1 MFFKLKNNSS
11 QHLLILEQ
19 MNIEITLPDESIRK
33 YNNPVTGEAIAF
45 DIGPKL
51 GKDAIAIEINKQL
64 FDTSYEITEN
74 ASINILTSKDIVSLS
89 ILRHSTAHL
98 LAQAVLN
105 LYPDTQYGVGPD
117 IEDGFYYDFLF
128 EQTISDDDL
137 PKIEKEM
144 TRLTGEKQPFSKSFM
159 DKSKAL
165 NLFKNQEF
173 KKELINTADSTEG
186 VDDNHVSVYSN
197 KDFIDLCRGPHVP
210 NTGYIKHFKLTR
222 IGGAYWRGD
231 ENNPQLQRIYG
242 TSWFTKDDLQQ
253 YLSRRV
259 EAEKRDHRKIGKE
272 LELFTSADELGPGQF
287 LWKPNGALLRN
298 TIETYSKK
306 AHIQNGYDLVNTPHI
321 GRSIL
326 WETSGHLE
334 HYEEGM
340 YPPLQSKDNDDT
352 YYLKPMNCPFH
363 ILIYKSELRSYKELP
378 VRLFELGSVY
388 RFEKTGVLH
397 GLLRARGFTQDDA
410 HIFCTFDQ
418 IDQEINNLLR
428 FSIALL
434 KSFGFEDIEAD
445 LSTKPKKAIGEDKD
459 WKIATESLE
468 NALNEEG
475 INFITA
481 EGEGAFYGPK
491 IDLHVKDAIGRR
503 WQLSTIQ
510 IDFAQ
515 PNNFGLEYVTS
526 KNSKDRPVM
535 VHRALLGS
543 IERFTGILIE
553 HYSGEFPGWLAPT
566 QLKILTIGDV
576 HDYVQSIVEKLP
588 NVRLEIDNRNVRLGE
603 KIHDAKKR
611 KIPLSLI
618 IGEKDLAANTG
629 SLNILNSESINNET
643 IAQLVKEINKQVKEP
658 RFEF

>member
-1 MFFKLKNNSS
+1 
-11 QHLLILEQ
+11 
-19 MNIEITLPDESIRK
+19 MNIEITLPDESVRTYEKAI
-33 YNNPVTGEAIAF
+33 TGEEIAF

-51 GKDAIAIEINKQL
+51 GKDAVAIEINRKL
-64 FDTSYEITEN
+64 YDTSYVITEN
-74 ASINILTSKDIVSLS
+74 ASIKILTIKDIQSLS
-89 ILRHSTAHL
+89 ILRHSSAHL

-105 LYPDTQYGVGPD
+105 LYPGTLYGVGPD

-128 EQTISDDDL
+128 KENISDADL

-144 TRLTGEKQPFSKSFM
+144 LKL
-159 DKSKAL
+159 SKANQL
-165 NLFKNQEF
+165 FVKSIQKKPDAMDLFKNQQF
-173 KKELINTADSTEG
+173 KMELIDSADESEG
-186 VDDNHVSVYSN
+186 VEDSEVSLYSN
-197 KDFIDLCRGPHVP
+197 NEFIDLCRGPHVP
-210 NTGYIKHFKLTR
+210 NTGFIKHFKLTR
-222 IGGAYWRGD
+222 LGGAYWRGD
-231 ENNPQLQRIYG
+231 ENNSQLQRIYG
-242 TSWFTKDDLQQ
+242 TSWFNKEDLEQ
-253 YLSRRV
+253 YLTRRV
-259 EAEKRDHRKIGKE
+259 EAEKRDHRKLGKQ
-272 LELFTSADELGPGQF
+272 LELFTTADELGPGQF

-298 TIETYSKK
+298 TIENYSKK
-306 AHIQNGYDLVNTPHI
+306 AHINNGYDFVNTPHI
-321 GRSIL
+321 GRSVL

-340 YPPLQSKDNDDT
+340 YPPLQSKDNDDK

-378 VRLFELGSVY
+378 IRLFELGSVY

-418 IDQEINNLLR
+418 INTEVNNLLR

-434 KSFGFEDIEAD
+434 KSFGFKNIEAD
-445 LSTKPKKAIGEDKD
+445 LSTKPKKAIGNDED
-459 WKIATESLE
+459 WNIATRSLE
-468 NALNEEG
+468 VALEDEG
-475 INFITA
+475 IDFVTA

-515 PNNFGLEYVTS
+515 PDNFDLEYVST

-535 VHRALLGS
+535 IHRALLGS

-553 HYSGEFPGWLAPT
+553 HYAGEFPSWLAPT

-576 HDYVQSIVEKLP
+576 SDYVKNITAKLSG
-588 NVRLEIDNRNVRLGE
+588 VRFEIDDRNIRLGE
-603 KIHDAKKR
+603 KIHDAKKHN
-611 KIPLSLI
+611 IPLTLI
-618 IGEKDLAANTG
+618 IGEKDLSNNTG
-629 SLNILNSESINNET
+629 SLNILNSESKNNLD
-643 IAQLVKEINKQVKEP
+643 IASLVDFIIDDVTEP
-658 RFEF
+658 EFEF

>member
-74 ASINILTSKDIVSLS
+74 VSINILTSKDIVSLS

-105 LYPDTQYGVGPD
+105 LYPNTQYGVGPD

-197 KDFIDLCRGPHVP
+197 KDFIDLCRGPHLP

-306 AHIQNGYDLVNTPHI
+306 AHIQNGYDFVNTPHI

>member
-1 MFFKLKNNSS
+1 
-11 QHLLILEQ
+11 
-19 MNIEITLPDESIRK
+19 MNIEITLPDESVRTYEKAI
-33 YNNPVTGEAIAF
+33 TGEEIAF

-51 GKDAIAIEINKQL
+51 GKDAVAIEINRKL
-64 FDTSYEITEN
+64 YDTSYVITEN
-74 ASINILTSKDIVSLS
+74 ASIKILTKKDIQSLS
-89 ILRHSTAHL
+89 ILRHSSAHL

-105 LYPDTQYGVGPD
+105 LYPGTLYGVGPD

-128 EQTISDDDL
+128 KENISDADL

-144 TRLTGEKQPFSKSFM
+144 LKL
-159 DKSKAL
+159 SKANQL
-165 NLFKNQEF
+165 FVKSIQKKPDAMDLFKNQQF
-173 KKELINTADSTEG
+173 KMELIDSADESEG
-186 VDDNHVSVYSN
+186 VEDSEVSLYSN
-197 KDFIDLCRGPHVP
+197 NEFIDLCRGPHVP
-210 NTGYIKHFKLTR
+210 NTGFIKHFKLTR
-222 IGGAYWRGD
+222 LGGAYWRGD
-231 ENNPQLQRIYG
+231 ENNSQLQRIYG
-242 TSWFTKDDLQQ
+242 TSWFNKEDLEQ
-253 YLSRRV
+253 YLTRRV
-259 EAEKRDHRKIGKE
+259 EAEKRDHRKLGKQ
-272 LELFTSADELGPGQF
+272 LELFTTADELGPGQF

-298 TIETYSKK
+298 TIENYSKK
-306 AHIQNGYDLVNTPHI
+306 AHINNGYDFVNTPHI
-321 GRSIL
+321 GRSVL

-340 YPPLQSKDNDDT
+340 YPPLQSKDNDDK

-378 VRLFELGSVY
+378 IRLFELGSVY

-418 IDQEINNLLR
+418 INSEVNNLLR

-434 KSFGFEDIEAD
+434 KSFGFKNIEAD
-445 LSTKPKKAIGEDKD
+445 LSTKPNKAIGNDED
-459 WKIATESLE
+459 WNIATRSLE
-468 NALNEEG
+468 VALEDEG
-475 INFITA
+475 IDFVTA

-515 PNNFGLEYVTS
+515 PDNFDLEYVST

-535 VHRALLGS
+535 IHRALLGS

-553 HYSGEFPGWLAPT
+553 HYAGEFPSWLAPT

-576 HDYVQSIVEKLP
+576 SDYVKNITAKLSD
-588 NVRLEIDNRNVRLGE
+588 VRFEIDDRNIRLGE
-603 KIHDAKKR
+603 KIHDAKKQN
-611 KIPLSLI
+611 IPLTLI
-618 IGEKDLAANTG
+618 IGEKDLSNNTG
-629 SLNILNSESINNET
+629 SLNILNSESKNNLD
-643 IAQLVKEINKQVKEP
+643 IASLVDFIIDDVTEP
-658 RFEF
+658 EFEF

>member
-1 MFFKLKNNSS
+1 
-11 QHLLILEQ
+11 
-19 MNIEITLPDESIRK
+19 MNIEIRLPDKSVRTYEKAI
-33 YNNPVTGEAIAF
+33 TGEEIAF

-51 GKDAIAIEINKQL
+51 GKDAVAIEINREL
-64 FDTSYEITEN
+64 YDTSYVIKEN
-74 ASINILTSKDIVSLS
+74 AAIKILTKKDIQSLS
-89 ILRHSTAHL
+89 ILRHSSAHL

-105 LYPDTQYGVGPD
+105 LYPGTLYGVGPD

-128 EQTISDDDL
+128 KENISDADL

-144 TRLTGEKQPFSKSFM
+144 LKL
-159 DKSKAL
+159 SKA
-165 NLFKNQEF
+165 NQQFTKSTQTKSNAMELFKNQQF
-173 KKELINTADSTEG
+173 KMELIDSADETEG
-186 VDDNHVSVYSN
+186 VEGSKVSLYSN
-197 KDFIDLCRGPHVP
+197 NEFIDLCKGPHVP
-210 NTGYIKHFKLTR
+210 NTGFIKHFKLTR
-222 IGGAYWRGD
+222 LGGAYWRGD
-231 ENNPQLQRIYG
+231 ENNSQLQRIYG
-242 TSWFTKDDLQQ
+242 TSWFNKEDLEQ
-253 YLSRRV
+253 YLTRRV
-259 EAEKRDHRKIGKE
+259 EAEKRDHRKLGKQ
-272 LELFTSADELGPGQF
+272 LELFTTADELGPGQF

-298 TIETYSKK
+298 TIENYSKK
-306 AHIQNGYDLVNTPHI
+306 AHINNGYDFVNTPHI
-321 GRSIL
+321 GRSVL

-340 YPPLQSKDNDDT
+340 YPPLQSKDNDDK

-378 VRLFELGSVY
+378 LRLFELGSVY

-418 IDQEINNLLR
+418 INTEVNNLLR

-434 KSFGFEDIEAD
+434 KSFGFKNIEAD
-445 LSTKPKKAIGEDKD
+445 LSTKPNKAIGNDED
-459 WKIATESLE
+459 WNIATRSLE
-468 NALNEEG
+468 VALEDEG
-475 INFITA
+475 IDFVTA

-515 PNNFGLEYVTS
+515 PDNFDLEYVST

-535 VHRALLGS
+535 IHRALLGS

-553 HYSGEFPGWLAPT
+553 HYAGEFPTWLAPT

-576 HDYVQSIVEKLP
+576 SDYLKNITDKLSG
-588 NVRLEIDNRNVRLGE
+588 VRLEIDDRNIRLGE
-603 KIHDAKKR
+603 KIHDAKKQN
-611 KIPLSLI
+611 IPLTLI
-618 IGEKDLAANTG
+618 IGEKDLSNNTG
-629 SLNILNSESINNET
+629 SLNILNSESKNNLD
-643 IAQLVKEINKQVKEP
+643 IASLVDFIIDDVTEP
-658 RFEF
+658 EFEF

>member
-1 MFFKLKNNSS
+1 
-11 QHLLILEQ
+11 
-19 MNIEITLPDESIRK
+19 MNIEITLPDESVRTYEKAI
-33 YNNPVTGEAIAF
+33 TGEEIAF

-51 GKDAIAIEINKQL
+51 GKDAVAIEINRKL
-64 FDTSYEITEN
+64 YDTSYVITEN
-74 ASINILTSKDIVSLS
+74 ASIKILTKKDIQSLS
-89 ILRHSTAHL
+89 ILRHSSAHL

-105 LYPDTQYGVGPD
+105 LYPGTLYGVGPD

-128 EQTISDDDL
+128 KENISDADL

-144 TRLTGEKQPFSKSFM
+144 LKL
-159 DKSKAL
+159 SKANQL
-165 NLFKNQEF
+165 FVKSIQKKPDAMDLFKNQQF
-173 KKELINTADSTEG
+173 KMELIDSADESEG
-186 VDDNHVSVYSN
+186 VEDSEVSLYSN
-197 KDFIDLCRGPHVP
+197 NEFIDLCRGPHVP
-210 NTGYIKHFKLTR
+210 NTGFIKHFKLTR
-222 IGGAYWRGD
+222 LGGAYWRGD
-231 ENNPQLQRIYG
+231 ENNSQLQRIYG
-242 TSWFTKDDLQQ
+242 TSWFNKEDLEQ
-253 YLSRRV
+253 YLTRRV
-259 EAEKRDHRKIGKE
+259 EAEKRDHRKLGKQ
-272 LELFTSADELGPGQF
+272 LELFTTADELGPGQF

-298 TIETYSKK
+298 TIENYSKK
-306 AHIQNGYDLVNTPHI
+306 AHINNGYDFVNTPHI
-321 GRSIL
+321 GRSVL

-340 YPPLQSKDNDDT
+340 YPPLQSKDNDDK

-378 VRLFELGSVY
+378 LRLFELGSVY

-418 IDQEINNLLR
+418 INSEVNNLLR

-434 KSFGFEDIEAD
+434 KSFGFKNIEAD
-445 LSTKPKKAIGEDKD
+445 LSTKPKKAIGNDED
-459 WKIATESLE
+459 WNIATRSLE
-468 NALNEEG
+468 VALEDEG
-475 INFITA
+475 IDFVTA

-515 PNNFGLEYVTS
+515 PDNFDLEYVST

-535 VHRALLGS
+535 IHRALLGS

-553 HYSGEFPGWLAPT
+553 HYAGEFPSWLAPT

-576 HDYVQSIVEKLP
+576 SDYVKNITAKLSG
-588 NVRLEIDNRNVRLGE
+588 VRFEIDDRNIRLGE
-603 KIHDAKKR
+603 KIHDAKKQN
-611 KIPLSLI
+611 IPLTLI
-618 IGEKDLAANTG
+618 IGEKDLSNNTG
-629 SLNILNSESINNET
+629 SLNILNSESKNNLD
-643 IAQLVKEINKQVKEP
+643 IASLVDFIIDDVTEP
-658 RFEF
+658 EFEF

>member
-1 MFFKLKNNSS
+1 
-11 QHLLILEQ
+11 
-19 MNIEITLPDESIRK
+19 MNIEITLPDESVRTYEKAI
-33 YNNPVTGEAIAF
+33 TGEEIAF

-51 GKDAIAIEINKQL
+51 GKDAVAIEINRKL
-64 FDTSYEITEN
+64 YDTSYVITEN
-74 ASINILTSKDIVSLS
+74 ASIKILTKKDIQSLS
-89 ILRHSTAHL
+89 ILRHSSAHL

-105 LYPDTQYGVGPD
+105 LYPGTLYGVGPD

-128 EQTISDDDL
+128 KENISDADL

-144 TRLTGEKQPFSKSFM
+144 LKL
-159 DKSKAL
+159 SKANQL
-165 NLFKNQEF
+165 FVKSIQKKPDAMDLFKNQQF
-173 KKELINTADSTEG
+173 KMELIDSADESEG
-186 VDDNHVSVYSN
+186 VEDSEVSLYSN
-197 KDFIDLCRGPHVP
+197 NEFIDLCRGPHVP
-210 NTGYIKHFKLTR
+210 NTGFIKHFKLTR
-222 IGGAYWRGD
+222 LGGAYWRGD
-231 ENNPQLQRIYG
+231 ENNSQLQRIYG
-242 TSWFTKDDLQQ
+242 TSWFNKEDLEQF
-253 YLSRRV
+253 LTRRV
-259 EAEKRDHRKIGKE
+259 EAEKRDHRKLGKQ
-272 LELFTSADELGPGQF
+272 LELFTTADELGPGQF

-298 TIETYSKK
+298 TIENYSKK
-306 AHIQNGYDLVNTPHI
+306 AHINNGYDFVNTPHI
-321 GRSIL
+321 GRSVL

-340 YPPLQSKDNDDT
+340 YPPLQSKDNDDK

-378 VRLFELGSVY
+378 IRLFELGSVY

-418 IDQEINNLLR
+418 INSEVNNLLR

-434 KSFGFEDIEAD
+434 KSFGFKNIEAD
-445 LSTKPKKAIGEDKD
+445 LSTKPTKAIGNDED
-459 WKIATESLE
+459 WNIATRSLE
-468 NALNEEG
+468 VALEDEG
-475 INFITA
+475 IDFVTA

-515 PNNFGLEYVTS
+515 PDNFDLEYVST

-535 VHRALLGS
+535 IHRALLGS

-553 HYSGEFPGWLAPT
+553 HYAGEFPSWLAPT

-576 HDYVQSIVEKLP
+576 SDYVKNITAKLSG
-588 NVRLEIDNRNVRLGE
+588 VRFEIDDRNIRLGE
-603 KIHDAKKR
+603 KIHDAKKQN
-611 KIPLSLI
+611 IPLTLI
-618 IGEKDLAANTG
+618 IGEKDLSNNTG
-629 SLNILNSESINNET
+629 SLNILNSESKNNLD
-643 IAQLVKEINKQVKEP
+643 IASLVDFIIDDVTEP
-658 RFEF
+658 EFEF

>member
-1 MFFKLKNNSS
+1 
-11 QHLLILEQ
+11 
-19 MNIEITLPDESIRK
+19 MNIEITLPDKSVRTYEKAI
-33 YNNPVTGEAIAF
+33 TGEEIAF

-51 GKDAIAIEINKQL
+51 GKDAVAIEINREL
-64 FDTSYEITEN
+64 YDTSYVIKEN
-74 ASINILTSKDIVSLS
+74 AAIKILTKKDIQSLS
-89 ILRHSTAHL
+89 ILRHSSAHL

-105 LYPDTQYGVGPD
+105 LYPGTLYGVGPD

-128 EQTISDDDL
+128 KENISDADL

-144 TRLTGEKQPFSKSFM
+144 LKL
-159 DKSKAL
+159 SKA
-165 NLFKNQEF
+165 NQQFTKSTQTKSNAMELFKNQQF
-173 KKELINTADSTEG
+173 KMELIDSADETEG
-186 VDDNHVSVYSN
+186 VEGSKVSLYSN
-197 KDFIDLCRGPHVP
+197 NEFIDLCKGPHVP
-210 NTGYIKHFKLTR
+210 NTGFIKHFKLTR
-222 IGGAYWRGD
+222 LGGAYWRGD
-231 ENNPQLQRIYG
+231 ENNSQLQRIYG
-242 TSWFTKDDLQQ
+242 TSWFNKEDLEQ
-253 YLSRRV
+253 YLTRRV
-259 EAEKRDHRKIGKE
+259 EAEKRDHRKLGKQ
-272 LELFTSADELGPGQF
+272 LELFTTADELGPGQF

-298 TIETYSKK
+298 TIENYSKK
-306 AHIQNGYDLVNTPHI
+306 AHINNGYDFVNTPHI
-321 GRSIL
+321 GRSVL

-340 YPPLQSKDNDDT
+340 YPPLQSKDNDDK

-378 VRLFELGSVY
+378 LRLFELGSVY

-418 IDQEINNLLR
+418 INTEVNNLLR

-434 KSFGFEDIEAD
+434 KSFGFKNIEAD
-445 LSTKPKKAIGEDKD
+445 LSTKPNKAIGNDED
-459 WKIATESLE
+459 WNIATRSLE
-468 NALNEEG
+468 VALEDEG
-475 INFITA
+475 IDFVTA

-515 PNNFGLEYVTS
+515 PDNFDLEYVST

-535 VHRALLGS
+535 IHRALLGS

-553 HYSGEFPGWLAPT
+553 HYAGEFPTWLAPT

-576 HDYVQSIVEKLP
+576 SDYVKNITDKLSG
-588 NVRLEIDNRNVRLGE
+588 VRLEIDDRNIRLGE
-603 KIHDAKKR
+603 KIHDAKNQN
-611 KIPLSLI
+611 IPLTLI
-618 IGEKDLAANTG
+618 IGEKDLSNNTG
-629 SLNILNSESINNET
+629 SLNILNSESKNNLD
-643 IAQLVKEINKQVKEP
+643 IASLVDFIIDDVTEP
-658 RFEF
+658 EFEF

>member
-1 MFFKLKNNSS
+1 
-11 QHLLILEQ
+11 
-19 MNIEITLPDESIRK
+19 MNIEITLPDESVRTYEKAI
-33 YNNPVTGEAIAF
+33 TGEEIAF

-51 GKDAIAIEINKQL
+51 GKDAVAIEINRKL
-64 FDTSYEITEN
+64 YDTSYVITEN
-74 ASINILTSKDIVSLS
+74 ASIKILTKKDIQSLS
-89 ILRHSTAHL
+89 ILRHSSAHL

-105 LYPDTQYGVGPD
+105 LYPGTLYGVGPD

-128 EQTISDDDL
+128 KENISDADL

-144 TRLTGEKQPFSKSFM
+144 LKL
-159 DKSKAL
+159 SKANQL
-165 NLFKNQEF
+165 FVKSIQKKPDAMDLFKNQQF
-173 KKELINTADSTEG
+173 KMELIDSADESEG
-186 VDDNHVSVYSN
+186 VEDSEVSLYSN
-197 KDFIDLCRGPHVP
+197 NEFIDLCRGPHVP
-210 NTGYIKHFKLTR
+210 NTGFIKHFKLTR
-222 IGGAYWRGD
+222 LGGAYWRGD
-231 ENNPQLQRIYG
+231 ENNSQLQRIYG
-242 TSWFTKDDLQQ
+242 TSWFNKEDLEQF
-253 YLSRRV
+253 LTRRV
-259 EAEKRDHRKIGKE
+259 EAEKRDHRKLGKQ
-272 LELFTSADELGPGQF
+272 LELFTTADELGPGQF

-298 TIETYSKK
+298 TIENYSKK
-306 AHIQNGYDLVNTPHI
+306 AHINNGYDFVNTPHI
-321 GRSIL
+321 GRSVL

-340 YPPLQSKDNDDT
+340 YPPLQSKDNDDK

-378 VRLFELGSVY
+378 IRLFELGSVY

-418 IDQEINNLLR
+418 INTEVNNLLR

-434 KSFGFEDIEAD
+434 KSFGFKNIEAD
-445 LSTKPKKAIGEDKD
+445 LSTKPNKAIGNDED
-459 WKIATESLE
+459 WNIATRSLE
-468 NALNEEG
+468 VALEDEG
-475 INFITA
+475 IDFVTA

-515 PNNFGLEYVTS
+515 PDNFDLEYVST

-535 VHRALLGS
+535 IHRALLGS

-553 HYSGEFPGWLAPT
+553 HYAGEFPSWLAPT

-576 HDYVQSIVEKLP
+576 SDYVKNITAKLSG
-588 NVRLEIDNRNVRLGE
+588 VRFEIDDRNIRLGE
-603 KIHDAKKR
+603 KIHDAKKQN
-611 KIPLSLI
+611 IPLTLI
-618 IGEKDLAANTG
+618 IGEKDLSNNTG
-629 SLNILNSESINNET
+629 SLNILNSESKNNLD
-643 IAQLVKEINKQVKEP
+643 IASLVDFIIDDVTEP
-658 RFEF
+658 EFEF

>member
-1 MFFKLKNNSS
+1 
-11 QHLLILEQ
+11 
-19 MNIEITLPDESIRK
+19 MNIEITLPDESVRTYEKAI
-33 YNNPVTGEAIAF
+33 TGEEIAF

-51 GKDAIAIEINKQL
+51 GKDAVAIEINRKL
-64 FDTSYEITEN
+64 YDTSYVITEN
-74 ASINILTSKDIVSLS
+74 ASIKILTKKDIQSLS
-89 ILRHSTAHL
+89 ILRHSSAHL

-105 LYPDTQYGVGPD
+105 LYPGTLYGVGPD

-128 EQTISDDDL
+128 KENISDADL

-144 TRLTGEKQPFSKSFM
+144 LKL
-159 DKSKAL
+159 SKANQL
-165 NLFKNQEF
+165 FVKSIQKKPDAMDLFKNQQF
-173 KKELINTADSTEG
+173 KMELIDSADESEG
-186 VDDNHVSVYSN
+186 VEDSEVSLYSN
-197 KDFIDLCRGPHVP
+197 NEFIDLCRGPHVP
-210 NTGYIKHFKLTR
+210 NTGFIKHFKLTR
-222 IGGAYWRGD
+222 LGGAYWRGD
-231 ENNPQLQRIYG
+231 ENNSQLQRIYG
-242 TSWFTKDDLQQ
+242 TSWFNKEDLEQ
-253 YLSRRV
+253 YLTRRV
-259 EAEKRDHRKIGKE
+259 EAEKRDHRKLGKQ
-272 LELFTSADELGPGQF
+272 LELFTTADELGPGQF

-298 TIETYSKK
+298 TIENYSKK
-306 AHIQNGYDLVNTPHI
+306 AHINNGYDFVNTPHI
-321 GRSIL
+321 GRSVL

-340 YPPLQSKDNDDT
+340 YPPLQSKDNDDK

-378 VRLFELGSVY
+378 IRLFELGSVY

-418 IDQEINNLLR
+418 INSEVNNLLR

-434 KSFGFEDIEAD
+434 KSFGFKNIEAD
-445 LSTKPKKAIGEDKD
+445 LSTKPNKAIGNDED
-459 WKIATESLE
+459 WNIATRSLE
-468 NALNEEG
+468 VALEDEG
-475 INFITA
+475 IDFVTA

-515 PNNFGLEYVTS
+515 PDNFDLEYVST

-535 VHRALLGS
+535 IHRALLGS

-553 HYSGEFPGWLAPT
+553 HYAGEFPSWLAPT

-576 HDYVQSIVEKLP
+576 SDYVKNITAKLSG
-588 NVRLEIDNRNVRLGE
+588 VRFEIDDRNIRLGE
-603 KIHDAKKR
+603 KIHDSKKQN
-611 KIPLSLI
+611 IPLTLI
-618 IGEKDLAANTG
+618 IGEKDLSNNTG
-629 SLNILNSESINNET
+629 SLNILNSESKNNLD
-643 IAQLVKEINKQVKEP
+643 IASLVDFIIDDVTEP
-658 RFEF
+658 EFEF

>member
-1 MFFKLKNNSS
+1 
-11 QHLLILEQ
+11 
-19 MNIEITLPDESIRK
+19 MNIEITLPDESVRTYEKAI
-33 YNNPVTGEAIAF
+33 TGEEIAF

-51 GKDAIAIEINKQL
+51 GKDAVAIEINRKL
-64 FDTSYEITEN
+64 YDTSYVITEN
-74 ASINILTSKDIVSLS
+74 ASIKILTIKDIQSLS
-89 ILRHSTAHL
+89 ILRHSSAHL

-105 LYPDTQYGVGPD
+105 LYPGTLYGVGPD

-128 EQTISDDDL
+128 KENISDADL

-144 TRLTGEKQPFSKSFM
+144 LKL
-159 DKSKAL
+159 SKANQL
-165 NLFKNQEF
+165 FVKSIQKKPDAMDLFKNQQF
-173 KKELINTADSTEG
+173 KMELIDSADESEG
-186 VDDNHVSVYSN
+186 VEDSEVSLYSN
-197 KDFIDLCRGPHVP
+197 NEFIDLCRGPHVP
-210 NTGYIKHFKLTR
+210 NTGFIKHFKLTR
-222 IGGAYWRGD
+222 LGGAYWRGD
-231 ENNPQLQRIYG
+231 ENNSQLQRIYG
-242 TSWFTKDDLQQ
+242 TSWFNKEDLEQ
-253 YLSRRV
+253 YLTRRV
-259 EAEKRDHRKIGKE
+259 EAEKRDHRKLGKQ
-272 LELFTSADELGPGQF
+272 LELFTTADELGPGQF

-298 TIETYSKK
+298 TIENYSKK
-306 AHIQNGYDLVNTPHI
+306 AHINNGYDFVNTPHI
-321 GRSIL
+321 GRSVL

-340 YPPLQSKDNDDT
+340 YPPLQSKDNDDK

-378 VRLFELGSVY
+378 IRLFELGSVY

-418 IDQEINNLLR
+418 INTEVNNLLR

-434 KSFGFEDIEAD
+434 KSFGFKNIEAD
-445 LSTKPKKAIGEDKD
+445 LSTKPNKAIGKDED
-459 WKIATESLE
+459 WNIATRSLE
-468 NALNEEG
+468 VALEDEG
-475 INFITA
+475 IDFVTA

-515 PNNFGLEYVTS
+515 PDNFDLEYVST

-535 VHRALLGS
+535 IHRALLGS

-553 HYSGEFPGWLAPT
+553 HYAGEFPSWLAPT

-576 HDYVQSIVEKLP
+576 SDYVKNITAKLSG
-588 NVRLEIDNRNVRLGE
+588 VRFEIDDRNIRLGE
-603 KIHDAKKR
+603 KIHDAKKQN
-611 KIPLSLI
+611 IPLTLI
-618 IGEKDLAANTG
+618 IGEKDLSNNTG
-629 SLNILNSESINNET
+629 SLNILNSESKNNLD
-643 IAQLVKEINKQVKEP
+643 IASLVDFIIEDVTEP
-658 RFEF
+658 EFEF

>member
-1 MFFKLKNNSS
+1 
-11 QHLLILEQ
+11 
-19 MNIEITLPDESIRK
+19 MNIEITLPDESVRTYEKAI
-33 YNNPVTGEAIAF
+33 TGEEIAF

-51 GKDAIAIEINKQL
+51 GKDAVAIEINRKL
-64 FDTSYEITEN
+64 YDTSYVITES
-74 ASINILTSKDIVSLS
+74 ASIKILTKKDIRSLS
-89 ILRHSTAHL
+89 ILRHSSAHL

-105 LYPDTQYGVGPD
+105 LYPGTLYGVGPD

-128 EQTISDDDL
+128 KENISDADL

-144 TRLTGEKQPFSKSFM
+144 LKL
-159 DKSKAL
+159 SKANQL
-165 NLFKNQEF
+165 FVKSIQKKPDAMDLFKNQQF
-173 KKELINTADSTEG
+173 KMELIDSADESEG
-186 VDDNHVSVYSN
+186 VEDSEVSLYSN
-197 KDFIDLCRGPHVP
+197 NEFIDLCRGPHVP
-210 NTGYIKHFKLTR
+210 NTGFIKHFKLTR
-222 IGGAYWRGD
+222 LGGAYWRGD
-231 ENNPQLQRIYG
+231 ENNSQLQRIYG
-242 TSWFTKDDLQQ
+242 TSWFNKEDLEQ
-253 YLSRRV
+253 YLTRRV
-259 EAEKRDHRKIGKE
+259 EAEKRDHRKLGKQ
-272 LELFTSADELGPGQF
+272 LELFTTADELGPGQF

-298 TIETYSKK
+298 TIENYSKK
-306 AHIQNGYDLVNTPHI
+306 AHINNGYDFVNTPHI
-321 GRSIL
+321 GRSVL

-340 YPPLQSKDNDDT
+340 YPPLQSKDNDDK

-378 VRLFELGSVY
+378 IRLFELGSVY

-418 IDQEINNLLR
+418 INTEVNNLLR

-434 KSFGFEDIEAD
+434 KSFGFKNIEAD
-445 LSTKPKKAIGEDKD
+445 LSTKPNKAIGNDED
-459 WKIATESLE
+459 WNIATRSLE
-468 NALNEEG
+468 VALEDEG
-475 INFITA
+475 IDFVTA

-515 PNNFGLEYVTS
+515 PDNFDLEYVST

-535 VHRALLGS
+535 IHRALLGS

-553 HYSGEFPGWLAPT
+553 HYAGEFPSWLAPT

-576 HDYVQSIVEKLP
+576 SDYVKNITAKLSG
-588 NVRLEIDNRNVRLGE
+588 VRFEIDDRNIRLGE
-603 KIHDAKKR
+603 KIHDAKKQN
-611 KIPLSLI
+611 IPLTLI
-618 IGEKDLAANTG
+618 IGEKDLSNNTG
-629 SLNILNSESINNET
+629 SLNILNSESKNNLD
-643 IAQLVKEINKQVKEP
+643 IASLVDFIIDDVTEP
-658 RFEF
+658 EFEF

>member
-1 MFFKLKNNSS
+1 
-11 QHLLILEQ
+11 
-19 MNIEITLPDESIRK
+19 MNIEITLPDESVRTYEKAI
-33 YNNPVTGEAIAF
+33 TGEEIAF

-51 GKDAIAIEINKQL
+51 GKDAVAIEINRKL
-64 FDTSYEITEN
+64 YDTSYVITEN
-74 ASINILTSKDIVSLS
+74 ASIKILTNKDIQSLS
-89 ILRHSTAHL
+89 ILRHSSAHL

-105 LYPDTQYGVGPD
+105 LYPGTLYGVGPD

-128 EQTISDDDL
+128 KENISDADL

-144 TRLTGEKQPFSKSFM
+144 LKL
-159 DKSKAL
+159 SKANQL
-165 NLFKNQEF
+165 FIKSIETKSDAMELFKNQQF
-173 KKELINTADSTEG
+173 KMELIDSADETEG
-186 VDDNHVSVYSN
+186 VVDSEVSLYSN
-197 KDFIDLCRGPHVP
+197 NEFIDLCRGPHVP
-210 NTGYIKHFKLTR
+210 NTGFVKHFKLTR
-222 IGGAYWRGD
+222 LGGAYWRGD
-231 ENNPQLQRIYG
+231 ENNSQLQRIYG
-242 TSWFTKDDLQQ
+242 TSWFNKEDLEQ

-259 EAEKRDHRKIGKE
+259 EAEKRDHRKLGKQ
-272 LELFTSADELGPGQF
+272 LELFTTADELGPGQF

-298 TIETYSKK
+298 TIENYSKK
-306 AHIQNGYDLVNTPHI
+306 AHINNGYDFVNSPHI
-321 GRSIL
+321 GRSVL

-340 YPPLQSKDNDDT
+340 YPPLQSKDNDDK

-378 VRLFELGSVY
+378 IRLFELGSVY

-418 IDQEINNLLR
+418 INTEVNNLLR

-434 KSFGFEDIEAD
+434 KSFGFKNIEAD
-445 LSTKPKKAIGEDKD
+445 LSTKPNKAIGNDED
-459 WKIATESLE
+459 WNIATKSLE
-468 NALNEEG
+468 VALEDEG
-475 INFITA
+475 IDFVTA

-515 PNNFGLEYVTS
+515 PDNFDLEYVST

-535 VHRALLGS
+535 IHRALLGS

-553 HYSGEFPGWLAPT
+553 HYAGEFPSWLAPT

-576 HDYVQSIVEKLP
+576 SDYVKNITAKLSG
-588 NVRLEIDNRNVRLGE
+588 VRLEIDDRNIRLGE
-603 KIHDAKKR
+603 KIHDAKKQN
-611 KIPLSLI
+611 IPLTLI
-618 IGEKDLAANTG
+618 IGEKDLSNNTG
-629 SLNILNSESINNET
+629 SLNILNHESKNNLD
-643 IAQLVKEINKQVKEP
+643 ILSLVDFIIDDVTEP
-658 RFEF
+658 EFEF

>member
-1 MFFKLKNNSS
+1 
-11 QHLLILEQ
+11 
-19 MNIEITLPDESIRK
+19 MNIEITLPDKSVRTYEKAI
-33 YNNPVTGEAIAF
+33 TGEEIAF

-51 GKDAIAIEINKQL
+51 GKDAVAIEINREL
-64 FDTSYEITEN
+64 YDTSYVIKEN
-74 ASINILTSKDIVSLS
+74 AAIKILTKKDIQSLS
-89 ILRHSTAHL
+89 ILRHSSAHL

-105 LYPDTQYGVGPD
+105 LYPGTLYGVGPD

-128 EQTISDDDL
+128 KENISDADL

-144 TRLTGEKQPFSKSFM
+144 LKL
-159 DKSKAL
+159 SKA
-165 NLFKNQEF
+165 NQQFTKSTQTKSNAMELFKNQQF
-173 KKELINTADSTEG
+173 KMELIDSADETEG
-186 VDDNHVSVYSN
+186 VEGSKVSLYSN
-197 KDFIDLCRGPHVP
+197 NEFIDLCKGPHVP
-210 NTGYIKHFKLTR
+210 NTGFIKHFKLTR
-222 IGGAYWRGD
+222 LGGAYWRGD
-231 ENNPQLQRIYG
+231 ENNSQLQRIYG
-242 TSWFTKDDLQQ
+242 TSWFNKEDLEQ
-253 YLSRRV
+253 YLTRRV
-259 EAEKRDHRKIGKE
+259 EAEKRDHRKLGKQ
-272 LELFTSADELGPGQF
+272 LELFTTADELGPGQF

-298 TIETYSKK
+298 TIENYSKK
-306 AHIQNGYDLVNTPHI
+306 AHINNGYDFVNTPHI
-321 GRSIL
+321 GRSVL

-340 YPPLQSKDNDDT
+340 YPPLQSKDNDDK

-378 VRLFELGSVY
+378 LRLFELGSVY

-418 IDQEINNLLR
+418 INTEVNNLLR

-434 KSFGFEDIEAD
+434 KSFGFKNIEAD
-445 LSTKPKKAIGEDKD
+445 LSTKPNKAIGNDED
-459 WKIATESLE
+459 WNIATRSLE
-468 NALNEEG
+468 VALEDEG
-475 INFITA
+475 IDFVTA

-515 PNNFGLEYVTS
+515 PDNFDLEYVST

-535 VHRALLGS
+535 IHRALLGS

-553 HYSGEFPGWLAPT
+553 HYAGEFPTWLAPT

-576 HDYVQSIVEKLP
+576 SDYVKNITAKLSG
-588 NVRLEIDNRNVRLGE
+588 VRLEIDDRNIRLGE
-603 KIHDAKKR
+603 KIHDAKKQN
-611 KIPLSLI
+611 IPLTLI
-618 IGEKDLAANTG
+618 IGEKDLSNNTG
-629 SLNILNSESINNET
+629 SLNILNSESKNNLD
-643 IAQLVKEINKQVKEP
+643 IASLVDFIIDDVTEP
-658 RFEF
+658 EFEF

>member
-1 MFFKLKNNSS
+1 
-11 QHLLILEQ
+11 
-19 MNIEITLPDESIRK
+19 MNIEITLPDESVRTYEKAI
-33 YNNPVTGEAIAF
+33 TGEEIAF

-51 GKDAIAIEINKQL
+51 GKDAVAIEINRKL
-64 FDTSYEITEN
+64 YDTSYVITEN
-74 ASINILTSKDIVSLS
+74 ASIKILTKKDIQSLS
-89 ILRHSTAHL
+89 ILRHSSAHL

-105 LYPDTQYGVGPD
+105 LYPGTLYGVGPD

-128 EQTISDDDL
+128 KENISDADL

-144 TRLTGEKQPFSKSFM
+144 LKL
-159 DKSKAL
+159 SKANQL
-165 NLFKNQEF
+165 FVKSIQKKPDAMDLFKNQQF
-173 KKELINTADSTEG
+173 KMELIDSADESEG
-186 VDDNHVSVYSN
+186 VEDSEVSLYSN
-197 KDFIDLCRGPHVP
+197 NEFIDLCRGPHVP
-210 NTGYIKHFKLTR
+210 NTGFIKHFKLTR
-222 IGGAYWRGD
+222 LGGAYWRGD
-231 ENNPQLQRIYG
+231 ENNSQLQRIYG
-242 TSWFTKDDLQQ
+242 TSWFNKEDLEQ
-253 YLSRRV
+253 YLTRRV
-259 EAEKRDHRKIGKE
+259 EAEKRDHRKLGKQ
-272 LELFTSADELGPGQF
+272 LELFTTADELGPGQF

-298 TIETYSKK
+298 TIENYSKK
-306 AHIQNGYDLVNTPHI
+306 AHINNGYDFVNTPHI
-321 GRSIL
+321 GRSVL

-340 YPPLQSKDNDDT
+340 YPPLQSKDNDDK

-378 VRLFELGSVY
+378 IRLFELGSVY

-418 IDQEINNLLR
+418 INTEVNNLLR

-434 KSFGFEDIEAD
+434 KSFGFKNIEAD
-445 LSTKPKKAIGEDKD
+445 LSTKPNKAIGNDED
-459 WKIATESLE
+459 WNIATRSLE
-468 NALNEEG
+468 VALEDEG
-475 INFITA
+475 IDFVTA

-515 PNNFGLEYVTS
+515 PDNFDLEYVST

-535 VHRALLGS
+535 IHRALLGS

-553 HYSGEFPGWLAPT
+553 HYAGEFPSWLAPT

-576 HDYVQSIVEKLP
+576 SDYVKNITAKLSG
-588 NVRLEIDNRNVRLGE
+588 VRFEIDDRNIRLGE
-603 KIHDAKKR
+603 KIHDAKKQN
-611 KIPLSLI
+611 IPLTLI
-618 IGEKDLAANTG
+618 IGEKDLSNNTG
-629 SLNILNSESINNET
+629 SLNILNSENKNNLD
-643 IAQLVKEINKQVKEP
+643 IASLVDFIIDDVTEP
-658 RFEF
+658 EFEF